1 MPKHR
6 ITRHQPPRPYR
17 RSATDTEV
25 HVKAVTPYVSL
36 VRRVVRMASQLA
48 TKQPKALAV
57 VVRGM
62 GNKSI
67 DKCVQLAAE
76 LGAEGYKV
84 EVYTRSVE
92 VVDER
97 ELEVE
102 GEAPEV
108 ELVKRA
114 VAAVEVR
121 ISPRRQAV

>member
-6 ITRHQPPRPYR
+6 ITRHQPPRPYS
-17 RSATDTEV
+17 RSAGDTEV

-36 VRRVVRMASQLA
+36 VRRVVRMATQLA

-84 EVYTRSVE
+84 GVYTRSVE

-97 ELEVE
+97 EVE

-108 ELVKRA
+108 ELVKRV

-121 ISPRRQAV
+121 VSPRRQVV